1 MLNVVAAVIHN
12 PQGQILIA
20 QRPLH
25 KHQGGLWEFAGGKI
39 DDGETAAQA
48 LVRELQE
55 ELGITATQYR
65 PLLTVEHHY
74 SDKSVRLQ
82 IFRVTAFD
90 GEAHGAEGQPTLWV
104 NPQDLEN
111 YPFPAANTPIIKA
124 AVLPDVYYITP
135 EPHEVDGD
143 LLTWL
148 QARVQAG
155 MWLVLRAKSLSKGE
169 YLMLTQQVA
178 ALCQQRQ
185 ASLLLH
191 SHTDLLD
198 RVPTAI
204 GVHLPFALASTL
216 TKTDSKNKY
225 LVISTHNAE
234 ELEQAWQRGADFVT
248 LSPVQ
253 QTASHP
259 EQAAM
264 GWQNFASLV
273 RQAKLPVYALGGM
286 THQNITQAQQ
296 LGAQGVAGIRGLF
309 DGSR

>member
-20 QRPLH
+20 QRPVH

-74 SDKSVRLQ
+74 PDKSVRLQ

-135 EPHEVDGD
+135 EPHEVGGD
-143 LLTWL
+143 LLVWL
-148 QARVQAG
+148 QARLQAG
-155 MWLVLRAKSLSKGE
+155 MWLVLRAKFLSKNE
-169 YLMLTQQVA
+169 YLTLAQQVA

-191 SHTDLLD
+191 HHVDLLD
-198 RVPTAI
+198 HVPTAI
-204 GVHLPFALASTL
+204 GVHIPFVLAATL
-216 TKTDSKNKY
+216 TKTHIKDKY
-225 LVISTHNAE
+225 LVISTHNVE
-234 ELEQAWQRGADFVT
+234 ELEQAWQWSADFVT

-253 QTASHP
+253 QY
-259 EQAAM
+259 
-264 GWQNFASLV
+264 GRFA
-273 RQAKLPVYALGGM
+273 QI
-286 THQNITQAQQ
+286 N
-296 LGAQGVAGIRGLF
+296 
-309 DGSR
+309 

>member
-1 MLNVVAAVIHN
+1 
-12 PQGQILIA
+12 
-20 QRPLH
+20 
-25 KHQGGLWEFAGGKI
+25 
-39 DDGETAAQA
+39 
-48 LVRELQE
+48 
-55 ELGITATQYR
+55 
-65 PLLTVEHHY
+65 
-74 SDKSVRLQ
+74 
-82 IFRVTAFD
+82 
-90 GEAHGAEGQPTLWV
+90 
-104 NPQDLEN
+104 
-111 YPFPAANTPIIKA
+111 
-124 AVLPDVYYITP
+124 
-135 EPHEVDGD
+135 
-143 LLTWL
+143 
-148 QARVQAG
+148 
-155 MWLVLRAKSLSKGE
+155 
-169 YLMLTQQVA
+169 
-178 ALCQQRQ
+178 
-185 ASLLLH
+185 
-191 SHTDLLD
+191 
-198 RVPTAI
+198 VPTAI

>member
-25 KHQGGLWEFAGGKI
+25 KHQGGLWEFSGGKI
-39 DDGETAAQA
+39 DDGETASQA

-90 GEAHGAEGQPTLWV
+90 GEAHGAEGQPMVWV
-104 NPQDLEN
+104 SPQDLKS
-111 YPFPAANTPIIKA
+111 YSFPAANTPILKA

-148 QARVQAG
+148 QSRIQAG
-155 MWLVLRAKSLSKGE
+155 MWLVLRAKSLSKNDYFG
-169 YLMLTQQVA
+169 LAQQVA
-178 ALCQQRQ
+178 TLCQQQQ

-191 SHTDLLD
+191 HHFELLEC
-198 RVPTAI
+198 VPTAM
-204 GVHLPFALASTL
+204 GVHLPFAIVSTV
-216 TKTDSKNKY
+216 TKSAINNKY

-234 ELEQAWQRGADFVT
+234 ELEQAWQWGADFVT

-253 QTASHP
+253 QTLSHP

-264 GWQNFASLV
+264 GWSNFQLLV
-273 RQAKLPVYALGGM
+273 QQAKLPVYALGGM
-286 THQNITQAQQ
+286 TQQNITQAQQ
-296 LGAQGVAGIRGLF
+296 VGAQGVAGIRGLF
-309 DGSR
+309 EGSC